1 MRRECWERFPHHR
14 LERKPLVRDPG
25 MHHGTCVTHVSWCML
40 GSLIRGHDGGENVP
54 GIPGAC
60 TTCNFTYLTRG
71 LWLLPIANGKLYSI
85 SQFTWLLVHGFVL
98 ICDSVQF
105 KSPSWCYYRWPGLLY
120 APTNTYI
127 WTVKHT
133 TNIDATLAGHCVQ
146 RCVSPDKPTEY
157 DSVHTV
163 TVILWV
169 WSGLQ
174 ILPCQ
179 TTQTSHLEQNP

>member
-14 LERKPLVRDPG
+14 LQRKPLVRDPG

-40 GSLIRGHDGGENVP
+40 GSLNRGHDGGENVP

-98 ICDSVQF
+98 ICDSIQI
-105 KSPSWCYYRWPGLLY
+105 SIMMLL
-120 APTNTYI
+120 PVT
-127 WTVKHT
+127 
-133 TNIDATLAGHCVQ
+133 
-146 RCVSPDKPTEY
+146 R
-157 DSVHTV
+157 
-163 TVILWV
+163 TVIR
-169 WSGLQ
+169 
-174 ILPCQ
+174 
-179 TTQTSHLEQNP
+179 SHKHLYLDRETYYQYWRHVGRPLCAAMCFTR